1 MIKYLIY
8 QSLLS
13 QDWLSYANAS
23 DMGWEEKV
31 SSSSLLTSYS
41 HLDWLWIINFLVNS
55 DGLYRKD
62 TTSNCNFQLKR
73 KRKKKDSDPLTSSLG
88 GEENWEKESSYL
100 EITVLVEIVRTICI
114 SLPAPCCFPMQC
126 KSKGRTFPR
135 DRKCK
140 EDQMAS
146 TLLSSSTT
154 FKLLVPYYITK

>member
-1 MIKYLIY
+1 MWSSIWYIKASFPKIDTHMQMHLTWDGRKKF
-8 QSLLS
+8 LL
-13 QDWLSYANAS
+13 L
-23 DMGWEEKV
+23 
-31 SSSSLLTSYS
+31 LLTSYS

-114 SLPAPCCFPMQC
+114 SLPAPTAAAFQCNASQKVVHFQEIESAKKTRWLLLLFP
-126 KSKGRTFPR
+126 
-135 DRKCK
+135 
-140 EDQMAS
+140 AA
-146 TLLSSSTT
+146 LLSN
-154 FKLLVPYYITK
+154 Y